1 MWRRGFP
8 GGTHPHYHKD
18 LSSGKAIEEL
28 AAPEEAVIPLHQHT
42 GAPSE
47 PIVKVGDRVRVGTKI
62 GEAAGAISV
71 PTHSS
76 IAGEVKKIEPRPHPL
91 GANILSVVIAND
103 GSDEEE
109 EKAVL
114 KPAAEQTR
122 EEMIGAIK
130 EAGIV
135 GLGGAAFPTFFKLSP
150 PKDYPVDTVILNG
163 AECEPYLTADHRL
176 MLEHAE
182 EIVQGG
188 KIIMKVLDAR
198 QGFIAIEE
206 NKPDAIAL
214 MEKLVAGGNGFRV
227 AEMPERYPQGAEK
240 QLIKALLR
248 REVPCGGLP
257 FHVGTLVQ
265 NVGTALAIYEAVT
278 EGRPLTR
285 RVATVTGSAVA
296 EPKNLMVRIGTPVA
310 QLIEA
315 CGGYRGEVGKLIVGG
330 PMMGLAQFTDEVPVI
345 KGTSGILVLTEE
357 EAVVPDPEPCIRCAR
372 CVDTCPMR
380 LVPCT
385 IQDYVEYGLL
395 DEATD
400 WGLMDCIECGC
411 CAFVCPARRRLVG
424 FFKYGKALVMERRKK
439 SAAS

>member
-8 GGTHPHYHKD
+8 GGTHPHYHKE
-18 LSSGKAIEEL
+18 LTSAKKIEEL

-47 PIVKVGDRVRVGTKI
+47 PTVNAGDRVKIGTKI

-76 IAGEVKKIEPRPHPL
+76 IAGEVKKIEARPHPL
-91 GANILSVVIAND
+91 GMNVLSVVIAND

-109 EKAVL
+109 ERRAS

-122 EEMIGAIK
+122 EEMIAAIK

-135 GLGGAAFPTFFKLSP
+135 GLGGAAFPTHFKLSP

-182 EIVQGG
+182 KIVEGA
-188 KIIMKVLDAR
+188 KFIKKALAAE

-214 MEKLVAGGNGFRV
+214 MEKLVAGTNGFRIAV
-227 AEMPERYPQGAEK
+227 MPERYPQGAEK
-240 QLIKALLR
+240 QLIKAILG

-265 NVGTALAIYEAVT
+265 NVGTALAVYEAVA

-285 RVATVTGSAVA
+285 RVVTVTGAAVA
-296 EPKNLMVRIGTPVA
+296 EPKNLMVRIGTPIA

-315 CGGYRGEVGKLIVGG
+315 CGGYRGEVGKLIAGG
-330 PMMGLAQFTDEVPVI
+330 PMMGIAQYTEEVPVI
-345 KGTSGILVLTEE
+345 KGTSGVLALTRE
-357 EAVVPDPEPCIRCAR
+357 EALVPDPEPCIRCAR
-372 CVDTCPMR
+372 CVDACPMR

-385 IQDYVEYGLL
+385 IQDYVENSML
-395 DEATD
+395 DDAVD

-411 CAFVCPARRRLVG
+411 CAYVCPARRRLVE

-439 SAAS
+439 AAG